1 MRVNISTP
9 MLSLSSSIPVVGTH
23 EHPSEGIFK
32 SQLPSKR
39 HGSSLPPPAGE
50 EDGKSDE
57 TVYSPILH
65 CMLAGGIGGAIGDSA
80 MHSLDTVKT
89 RQQGAPTVQKYKN
102 MIGAYRT
109 IFVEEGLPKGLYGG
123 YSGAM
128 LGSFPSAAIFFA
140 TYEFT
145 KRKMI
150 GEWEINETFSH
161 LTAGFLGDFV
171 SSFVYVP
178 SEVLKTRLQLQG
190 RFNNPHFH
198 SGYNYKN
205 LSDAIKTIIRQEGWA
220 TLFFGYKAT
229 LSRDLPFSGLQF
241 AFYEKFRQIAYSVE
255 QKTLDQDLS
264 LTNEIFTGAAAGGLA
279 GIITTPLDVVKTRI
293 QTQLPDIP
301 ENASQK
307 QLKRQKTL
315 TNSISRGLV
324 TVFKTEGVAG
334 LFSGV
339 GPRFI
344 WTSVQSS
351 IMLLLYQIALKTLDS
366 KMSTDD
372 CLE

>member
-1 MRVNISTP
+1 MF
-9 MLSLSSSIPVVGTH
+9 SLSSSIPVVGTH
-23 EHPSEGIFK
+23 GHPGEGSLKF
-32 SQLPSKR
+32 QQQPNR
-39 HGSSLPPPAGE
+39 YGSTLPPPTS
-50 EDGKSDE
+50 SDSNADSAE
-57 TVYSPILH
+57 NAYSPIIH

-89 RQQGAPTVQKYKN
+89 RQQGAPSTPKYKN
-102 MIGAYRT
+102 MISAYRT
-109 IFVEEGLPKGLYGG
+109 IFVEEGLRKGLYGG

-140 TYEFT
+140 TYELT
-145 KRKMI
+145 KRQMI
-150 GEWEINETFSH
+150 DEWEINETFSH
-161 LTAGFLGDFV
+161 LTSGFLGDFV

-190 RFNNPHFH
+190 RYNNPYFQ

-205 LSDAIKTIIRQEGWA
+205 LTDAVMTIIRREGWP

-241 AFYEKFRQIAYSVE
+241 AFYEKFRQFAFTLE
-255 QKTLDQDLS
+255 NKTFDEDLS
-264 LTNEIFTGAAAGGLA
+264 LSSEIVTGAAAGGLA

-293 QTQLPDIP
+293 QTQLPEIP
-301 ENASQK
+301 ENSSRTQ
-307 QLKRQKTL
+307 QQQTL
-315 TNSISRGLV
+315 TSSITKGMI
-324 TVFKTEGVAG
+324 TVYKTEGLIG

-351 IMLLLYQIALKTLDS
+351 IMLLLYQVALKSLDS
-366 KMSTDD
+366 KLS
-372 CLE
+372 EENRF

>member
-1 MRVNISTP
+1 MF
-9 MLSLSSSIPVVGTH
+9 SLSSSIPVVGSH
-23 EHPSEGIFK
+23 EHPCEGILK
-32 SQLPSKR
+32 SQSASKR
-39 HGSSLPPPAGE
+39 HGSGE
-50 EDGKSDE
+50 CGEQGGEDKAEEHG
-57 TVYSPILH
+57 YSPIVH
-65 CMLAGGIGGAIGDSA
+65 CMIAGGIGGAIGDSA

-89 RQQGAPTVQKYKN
+89 RQQGAPGVQKYRN
-102 MIGAYRT
+102 MVSAYRT
-109 IFVEEGLPKGLYGG
+109 IFLEEGFRKGLYGG

-140 TYEFT
+140 TYEYT

-150 GEWEINETFSH
+150 GEWELNETFSH

-190 RFNNPHFH
+190 TYNNAYFH

-205 LSDAIKTIIRQEGWA
+205 LRDAVSTIVKKEGWP

-241 AFYEKFRQIAYSVE
+241 AFYEKFRQVAFSLE
-255 QKTLDQDLS
+255 DKTLDDDLS
-264 LTNEIFTGAAAGGLA
+264 LANEIFTGAAAGGLA

-293 QTQLPDIP
+293 QTQLPDMS
-301 ENASQK
+301 ESGSKNGK
-307 QLKRQKTL
+307 QHTL
-315 TNSISRGLV
+315 TNSISKGLL
-324 TVFKTEGVAG
+324 TVYKTEGLTG

-351 IMLLLYQIALKTLDS
+351 IMLLLYQVALKTLNNNLS
-366 KMSTDD
+366 SQQEI
-372 CLE
+372 LN